1 MIRRLPF
8 LLLLLFAAGCDMLSP
23 TSPGDPG
30 GGGGGGNL
38 PDAVVYTALG
48 ASDTTGFGG
57 SQPCIPFVVCDNGTG
72 YVQVIARRLAE
83 SDRAVTTSNLG
94 IPGAV
99 LSPEIEAIG
108 DAVGPDI
115 FANILERELP
125 FVRSNTTVVTIF
137 AGGNDV
143 NTIGKALV
151 AGEGGS
157 DPGGYIAVRVSNF
170 GRDMRALV
178 NGIREKAPAARIVIL
193 NLPNM
198 AALPYASGQSLANK
212 RWLQTIAVGFNA
224 EINAL
229 TSLGALVVDLM
240 CDPGFYQ
247 VGIFS
252 GDGFHPNDAGYAL
265 MADAAYPA
273 VSAGTMSPPR
283 ATCPQMAVF

>member
-1 MIRRLPF
+1 MTHRV
-8 LLLLLFAAGCDMLSP
+8 LLLVIALSVSGCDLLGP
-23 TSPGDPG
+23 TSPSDSGSG
-30 GGGGGGNL
+30 GGSGDL
-38 PDAVVYTALG
+38 PPAVVYTALG

-57 SQPCIPFVVCDNGTG
+57 SVPCIPFVVCEGGTG
-72 YVQVIARRLAE
+72 YVQLISRRLAD
-83 SDRAVTTSNLG
+83 SGRTVTTSNLG

-99 LSPEIEAIG
+99 LSPEIESIG
-108 DAVGPDI
+108 DTVGPDI

-137 AGGNDV
+137 TGGNDV

-157 DPGGYIAVRVSNF
+157 DRSAYVAARVTNF
-170 GRDMRALV
+170 GRDVRALIS
-178 NGIREKAPAARIVIL
+178 GIRDKAPGARIVIL

-198 AALPYASGQSLANK
+198 AALPYAAGESLTNK

-229 TSLGALVVDLM
+229 ASTGVLVVDLM

-247 VGIFS
+247 NSAFS
-252 GDGFHPNDAGYAL
+252 GDGFHPNDAGYLL

-273 VSAGTMSPPR
+273 MTSGRSTAPQTS
-283 ATCPQMAVF
+283 CPQMTVF